1 MNKVTRIVVI
11 LLSSIAI
18 LIVLITVIGFWP
30 GSTKNIE
37 SIANRFQ
44 PDPSWTLESET
55 INPPRIICL
64 QADCGQIRKVWEI
77 PKVITNRQEILSIT
91 KDMNAVFKFSDDC
104 LEGLS
109 TGTIGVSCR
118 ASSSIDNHATY
129 IEYIHS
135 SDQKPRII
143 LHIERDYDK

>member
-18 LIVLITVIGFWP
+18 LLVLITVIGFWP

-64 QADCGQIRKVWEI
+64 QADCGKVRKVWNLDKPLPSEAAFKKQTTMISENMQLSESCIDKAHEERSTPVCDSQTSIEGYEVRLQYRHFRDSNPILILNVEKEI
-77 PKVITNRQEILSIT
+77 
-91 KDMNAVFKFSDDC
+91 
-104 LEGLS
+104 
-109 TGTIGVSCR
+109 
-118 ASSSIDNHATY
+118 
-129 IEYIHS
+129 
-135 SDQKPRII
+135 
-143 LHIERDYDK
+143 